1 MKKALSLMIL
11 VLPVFSALFLNFSCS
26 TKTPTAADNFQNPVQ
41 TIVATNPTY
50 TFTATYTFTI
60 TYTFTPS
67 YTPTTTFTPYVTA
80 TPWTGFSTPE
90 GIAADSDGNVYV
102 ADTGHNYVDKYNSNG
117 ILVAGWGA
125 YGVKGKVPYT
135 LPVAVAVYPA
145 GATLVATI
153 TPSTPTTLYVVGS
166 GNPVQVS
173 EYGPTGNQITASFSQ
188 FFTFSNPKGLAV
200 DGNGYVYVSDTGNN
214 RIVQLSP
221 TGATGSGFGGSGALT
236 LTAPATIGSVTITS
250 GATVTLAGIAVN
262 NGNVYVAVQ
271 GSGINGSTYSSV
283 VGFDVATGDTTTV
296 AIPGFK
302 NPTGIAFDSSGN
314 LYVADTGNKQVEE
327 FSPTGGGTYVQVPLQ
342 FNGSSLLASPM
353 GVAVDPYFNIYVTDS
368 MDNEVFKF
376 AP

>member
-11 VLPVFSALFLNFSCS
+11 VLPVFSALALNFSCS

-50 TFTATYTFTI
+50 TFTATYTPTVTF
-60 TYTFTPS
+60 TFTPS
-67 YTPTTTFTPYVTA
+67 FTATTTFTPYVTA

-90 GIAADSDGNVYV
+90 GIVADSDGNVYV
-102 ADTGHNYVDKYNSNG
+102 ADMGHNYVDKYNSSG

-135 LPVAVAVYPA
+135 HPVAVAVYPA
-145 GATLVATI
+145 ATTLVATI

-166 GNPVQVS
+166 GNPAQIG
-173 EYGPTGNQITASFSQ
+173 EFGPTGLEITASFSHSS
-188 FFTFSNPKGLAV
+188 FTFSNPQGLAV
-200 DGNGYVYVSDTGNN
+200 DGSGNVYVSDTGNN

-221 TGATGSGFGGSGALT
+221 SGATGSGFGGSGALT
-236 LTAPATIGSVTITS
+236 LAAPATIGSVTITS
-250 GATVTLAGIAVN
+250 SVTLEGLAYFNGIIYAATQGVSVN
-262 NGNVYVAVQ
+262 G
-271 GSGINGSTYSSV
+271 GPYSSV
-283 VGFDVATGDTTTV
+283 LGFDVATGDTTTI

-302 NPTGIAFDSSGN
+302 NPTGIAFDPNGN
-314 LYVADTGNKQVEE
+314 LYVADTGNLQIEE
-327 FSPTGGGTYVQVPLQ
+327 FQAGSFNQVPLP
-342 FNGSSLLASPM
+342 FNDSGMLASPV